1 MTDIIVDR
9 SPQHNDEFIN
19 KVADAMW
26 LLMEQRVHK
35 AVEEAIAAQSVK
47 LDNEQLDERIKDRL
61 EMFSV
66 EDMGFDISDYSYDL
80 DTMIDN
86 QVQYLAEYGDLKD
99 WLDQDDSKFDER
111 VLNVLRSNTIRIEI

>member
-35 AVEEAIAAQSVK
+35 TVEEAIAAQSVS
-47 LDNEQLDERIKDRL
+47 LDNEQLDGI
-61 EMFSV
+61 
-66 EDMGFDISDYSYDL
+66 
-80 DTMIDN
+80 
-86 QVQYLAEYGDLKD
+86 
-99 WLDQDDSKFDER
+99 
-111 VLNVLRSNTIRIEI
+111 